1 MLVLS
6 RKQGEKVCIGD
17 NIVVT
22 VLGVRGNV
30 IKLGIEAP
38 RGVRVLRSELQPSK
52 PPNPALLQFH
62 GPIFDGHFPYAL
74 SLGTDPNSQEPRL

>member
-22 VLGVRGNV
+22 VLSVRGNV
-30 IKLGIEAP
+30 LKLGIEAP
-38 RGVRVLRSELQPSK
+38 AAVRVLRSELQPPS
-52 PPNPALLQFH
+52 PALLQVH
-62 GPIFDGHFPYAL
+62 GPIIDGHLP
-74 SLGTDPNSQEPRL
+74 